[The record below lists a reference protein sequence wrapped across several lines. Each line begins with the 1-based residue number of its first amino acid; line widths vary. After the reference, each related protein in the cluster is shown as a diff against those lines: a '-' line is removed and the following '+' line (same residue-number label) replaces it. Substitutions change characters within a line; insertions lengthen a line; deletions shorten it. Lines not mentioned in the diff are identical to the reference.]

1 MENAFELVDAWPVGH
16 IALCCEAS
24 ADDEVL
30 RFGVSTICSLDVPAS
45 LIGLELS
52 FGDNTLEGC
61 IFLEVEDLVAG
72 VEIVSQVVI
81 VGIVVWPVVS
91 EKCQQ
96 SSHQKPGYSARF
108 DNLRNVQ
115 LVFGD
120 FRVDHGSSYEVLG
133 EVRTGILY

>member
-1 MENAFELVDAWPVGH
+1 MENAFEFVNAWPVGH
-16 IALCCEAS
+16 IALSCEAS

-91 EKCQQ
+91 ENCQQ
-96 SSHQKPGYSARF
+96 SSHTRNPGTADALITSGMFNWYSGTSESTMAPA
-108 DNLRNVQ
+108 
-115 LVFGD
+115 
-120 FRVDHGSSYEVLG
+120 
-133 EVRTGILY
+133 TKC